1 MTFCFKIIGEK
12 KKQFDLLQ
20 HPGYKDLNMFVRSLN
35 VAASAMDGE
44 MIIPVNHEPK
54 QQRFDL
60 SITNSIHSQLNVT
73 STA

>member
-12 KKQFDLLQ
+12 NKLFDLLQ

-35 VAASAMDGE
+35 IAASAMDGE

-54 QQRFDL
+54 QQRFYL